1 MFESLTDQQPHASS
15 KERMIRFAA
24 IAVVSILLFVA
35 LYLGVQ
41 TAG

>member
-1 MFESLTDQQPHASS
+1 MFQSLTDQQPHTSGR
-15 KERMIRFAA
+15 ERAIRLSV
-24 IAVVSILLFVA
+24 IALISILLFVA